1 MDDIGKSTSE
11 LPSHLTQ
18 YIAALSVSLGGFS
31 FSTSLAYTSSASHQ
45 LMNNSTNSSLVITT
59 DQNNWFSSTINL
71 GGIIGGLLGG
81 VCVNTLGR
89 RGAMLASVL
98 PFVGAW
104 VFISFAQNFAML
116 MCGRFISGVCA
127 GVTCIAVP
135 TYIGEISSPDIRGTL
150 GMGLPVM
157 VAFGIEYSYI
167 FGAIM
172 TSWRSLA
179 LVSAIPPVIY
189 FILVF
194 FTKESPT
201 YLLSKGKEEEAK
213 EALQYFRGK
222 HYDVEPEMNVMRQTQ
237 EEARQN
243 TVSMDELKKPYIVKP
258 LVISCILMVLQQLS
272 GAIPVLF
279 NMSLI
284 FKVRLCLF
292 PPPAALDVFFY
303 QKFLDEDRAIENLSW
318 LPLICLIV
326 FVTAFAIGLS
336 PVPWVMTGEL
346 FSLNVRGP
354 ANGVASMVNWT
365 MSFVVSLAFQPLQA
379 AIGPYGIFW
388 FFAACCAISI
398 IFCIL
403 VVPETKGKTL
413 QEITRQLGGPDTTE
427 VTLKKQEEISR
438 F

>member
-1 MDDIGKSTSE
+1 
-11 LPSHLTQ
+11 
-18 YIAALSVSLGGFS
+18 
-31 FSTSLAYTSSASHQ
+31 
-45 LMNNSTNSSLVITT
+45 
-59 DQNNWFSSTINL
+59 
-71 GGIIGGLLGG
+71 
-81 VCVNTLGR
+81 
-89 RGAMLASVL
+89 
-98 PFVGAW
+98 
-104 VFISFAQNFAML
+104 
-116 MCGRFISGVCA
+116 
-127 GVTCIAVP
+127 
-135 TYIGEISSPDIRGTL
+135 
-150 GMGLPVM
+150 
-157 VAFGIEYSYI
+157 
-167 FGAIM
+167 
-172 TSWRSLA
+172 
-179 LVSAIPPVIY
+179 
-189 FILVF
+189 
-194 FTKESPT
+194 
-201 YLLSKGKEEEAK
+201 
-213 EALQYFRGK
+213 
-222 HYDVEPEMNVMRQTQ
+222 MNVMRQTQ

-284 FKVRLCLF
+284 FKTAGSGL
-292 PPPAALDVFFY
+292 PADVNTIIVGLMMAVSAVVAGALVDTAGRKILLIISAAAMTISLTALDVFFY